1 VISLGYVEGA
11 KVSAIQYLDTRVL
24 TVTAFSIL
32 GITGIIVWDIQER
45 LGPVLGTYENDIV
58 LIAIL
63 SIVLL
68 VENRDKRKFG
78 FKLRELKTMVLRMVS
93 DGEIDSEELI
103 TLRNWILNSII
114 ELMKDTGD
122 PGE

>member
-1 VISLGYVEGA
+1 M
-11 KVSAIQYLDTRVL
+11 SAIQYLDTRVL